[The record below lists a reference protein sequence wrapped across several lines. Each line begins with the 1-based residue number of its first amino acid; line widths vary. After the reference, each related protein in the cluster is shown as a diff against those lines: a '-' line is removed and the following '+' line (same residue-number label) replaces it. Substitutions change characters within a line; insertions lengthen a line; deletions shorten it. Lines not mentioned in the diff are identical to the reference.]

1 MTTVP
6 GEMYL
11 GPGGYYNRVD
21 NSGPFT
27 VSNESDYT
35 PLAAGAAGNPSDNY
49 SFGPGG
55 YYSDRDASGPYGK
68 NLDGTYALIGGSGS
82 TPEPP
87 SNSIGPTPNEVGD
100 VATYTIS
107 DSDEGSFLIFSA
119 PDGVVISFPDEVL
132 PEAGKSL
139 AMMAVNTLGPITI
152 PDTGIVAYAA
162 HADKNVTIGIIRT
175 ETRWIVTGTNVP
187 EELA

>member
-1 MTTVP
+1 MPTVP
-6 GEMYL
+6 GEMFL
-11 GPGGYYNRVD
+11 GPGGYYNGQD
-21 NSGPFT
+21 NSGPFA
-27 VSNESDYT
+27 VSNDGDVSA
-35 PLAAGAAGNPSDNY
+35 LAGGSPGNPADNY

-68 NLDGTYALIGGSGS
+68 ALDGTYSLIGGSGS
-82 TPEPP
+82 APGPEA
-87 SNSIGPTPNEVGD
+87 NSIGPTPNEVGD
-100 VATYTIS
+100 VSTYTLS

-119 PDGVVISFPDEVL
+119 PAGVTIVFPDSML

-139 AMMAVNTLGPITI
+139 AMMAVNTLGTITI

-162 HADKNVTIGIIRT
+162 HADKNVTLGIIRT
-175 ETRWIVTGTNVP
+175 ETRWIVTGTNIP